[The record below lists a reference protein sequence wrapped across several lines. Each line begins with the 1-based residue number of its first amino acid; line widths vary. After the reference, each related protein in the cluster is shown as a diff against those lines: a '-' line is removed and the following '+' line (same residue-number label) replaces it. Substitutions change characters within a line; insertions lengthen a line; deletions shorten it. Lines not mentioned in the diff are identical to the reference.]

1 MVDVAA
7 RREEASG
14 QPRLLGAHLV
24 ASIRLEQ
31 DAPSDLAKVLDD
43 TLISVVDERLRVDV
57 YRPVPREEEFLFP
70 GLDHARDDRADD
82 EEQISF
88 SGSDERP
95 IPIDEMNL
103 SVVANENI
111 RRMDVRVAEN
121 VIERP
126 GLKPPP

>member
-14 QPRLLGAHLV
+14 QPRLIAAQRVTWTRVEH
-24 ASIRLEQ
+24 

-43 TLISVVDERLRVDV
+43 PLIAVIDERIRVDV
-57 YRPVPREEEFLFP
+57 HRPVPRKEQFLFP
-70 GLDHARDDRADD
+70 GRDRAGDYRADD
-82 EEQISF
+82 KEQVSL

-111 RRMDVRVAEN
+111 RRV
-121 VIERP
+121 
-126 GLKPPP
+126 